1 MIQENPLL
9 FKVLDYKKKIWDTL
23 GRSSTLSFFQSSSL
37 SRWKDISHPADTR
50 EKRGCTPLYSLK
62 NLFLFPN
69 CVLGV
74 VRKYGTCCTQ
84 CLVVGEYNRHKYMT
98 GKEEEETPQFSD
110 VTPLST
116 DDGNDVAAAV
126 DPFSWP
132 LFVAFAKCSASV
144 SISNSTAASFFKFY
158 GPVHVPIRVWA
169 ARNFGDGYSGEKNK
183 RAVFIVSLRSINTRN
198 GGRISL
204 SLECNGSLWAMPNGR
219 RPFPLGGK
227 RKKKKVEFEK
237 GKFRSTRQRNK

>member
-1 MIQENPLL
+1 MLSARLQPTERGEEESKWPRRIFFFSRFLTR
-9 FKVLDYKKKIWDTL
+9 KIWDTL

-50 EKRGCTPLYSLK
+50 EKKRGCTPLYSLK
-62 NLFLFPN
+62 KPFFTFSQL

-74 VRKYGTCCTQ
+74 VGKYGTCCTQ

-98 GKEEEETPQFSD
+98 GKKEEETPQFSD

-116 DDGNDVAAAV
+116 HDGNDVAAAV

-144 SISNSTAASFFKFY
+144 SISIVLLLAFSNFMAPSTC
-158 GPVHVPIRVWA
+158 
-169 ARNFGDGYSGEKNK
+169 
-183 RAVFIVSLRSINTRN
+183 VSRKEFWR
-198 GGRISL
+198 RI
-204 SLECNGSLWAMPNGR
+204 
-219 RPFPLGGK
+219 
-227 RKKKKVEFEK
+227 
-237 GKFRSTRQRNK
+237 